1 MENDFD
7 KCKMRLAAEVLKR
20 RKEKN
25 ISQEQLALEADVDR
39 TYISQL
45 EREIANPSL
54 QILCRVAQVL
64 QCNVADL
71 MG

>member
-1 MENDFD
+1 MENDFER
-7 KCKMRLAAEVLKR
+7 CKKRLAAEVLKR

-64 QCNVADL
+64 QCNVSDL

>member
-7 KCKMRLAAEVLKR
+7 RCKKRLAAEVLKR

-64 QCNVADL
+64 KCSVTDL

>member
-1 MENDFD
+1 MENNFD
-7 KCKMRLAAEVLKR
+7 RCKKRLAAEVLKR

-54 QILCRVAQVL
+54 QILSRVAQVL

-71 MG
+71 LG